1 LVTPQNPAVLT
12 GKQRSY
18 LRALAH
24 PLKPVVQIG
33 HGGLTEA
40 VLAAIEGALLIHELI
55 KVRVTGND
63 EMSAS
68 ELAPE
73 VEKRTRSS
81 VAQVIGKTLVVYRG
95 RKKDPLIILPQADG
109 TPGKQLAKPA
119 KTAKTAKA
127 SKGKKPP
134 KAAKPG
140 KSGAAGQSGKVSKF
154 VKPSQ
159 FGKRSN

>member
-1 LVTPQNPAVLT
+1 MTPQNPAVLT

-33 HGGLTEA
+33 HGGLTDA
-40 VLAAIEGALLIHELI
+40 VLAAIEAALLIHELI

-73 VEKRTRSS
+73 VEQRTRAS

-95 RKKDPLIILPQADG
+95 RKKDPVIILPQADG
-109 TPGKQLAKPA
+109 TPGKQVAKP
-119 KTAKTAKA
+119 AKTAKA
-127 SKGKKPP
+127 SKGQKPP

-140 KSGAAGQSGKVSKF
+140 KSRAAGQSGKVSKF